1 MKNVEF
7 LNIKP
12 IRSIALFSITNYLVV
27 NPNLCS
33 LMGWRS
39 VISNL
44 LALKV
49 KIKVIICICNS
60 QSFNN
65 LVFTLNGQDFND
77 KFSMEYGFYM
87 ASNQEVL
94 LTPSSSSWMN
104 KLILI
109 MRTFC
114 NFSWIGLK
122 FWVQAPILNS
132 YL

>member
-1 MKNVEF
+1 
-7 LNIKP
+7 
-12 IRSIALFSITNYLVV
+12 
-27 NPNLCS
+27 
-33 LMGWRS
+33 
-39 VISNL
+39 
-44 LALKV
+44 
-49 KIKVIICICNS
+49 
-60 QSFNN
+60 